1 MASTRTL
8 YPSEKGNTVSYFFRK
23 LIFGNQQEVNEF
35 SYSKMTMLR
44 GQFALVA
51 MAVGI
56 TYAFVVMIQGE
67 FNFIPWHILLIGGSG
82 LSFYLNRTGKHL
94 ASTLLIFTLCNAFVY
109 LFSSVGRPQDGM
121 FFFFFITNTLSIVLL
136 GYRYQWLIVILVLLT
151 LFLAVFAYLVPTMI
165 APVPKNI
172 TPQVERAI
180 FLINLV
186 ISLLFG
192 SYVLVSLLRANHFVE
207 NKLIT
212 QHKQV
217 TKTNEELDRFVYSA
231 SHDMRAPLSSLL
243 GLITIA
249 EKTQTPQETA
259 MCLKMMRERIGVME
273 GFLKEITDY
282 SRNVRTEVEKKPLNV
297 LACIESSLNSLGFL
311 SEREKIN
318 ISIQVDPELILH
330 TDEPRFAIVLN
341 NLIANAIKYY
351 DRQKSDPY
359 IKISA
364 AINQQQFRLAIEDN
378 GAGISPEH
386 QARIFEMFYRAT
398 TRGEGSGLGLYIV
411 RETVQKLGG
420 TITLNSTAGK
430 GSIFTIQ
437 IPEA

>member
-1 MASTRTL
+1 MASTRTS
-8 YPSEKGNTVSYFFRK
+8 YPPEKRNTISYFFQK
-23 LIFGNQQEVNEF
+23 LIFGNQQDVNEF
-35 SYSKMTMLR
+35 SDSKMTMLR

-56 TYAFVVMIQGE
+56 TYALIVMIQGE

-186 ISLLFG
+186 VSLLFG
-192 SYVLVSLLRANHFVE
+192 SYVLVSLIRANHTVE
-207 NKLIT
+207 SKLIS
-212 QHKQV
+212 QHKEV

-282 SRNVRTEVEKKPLNV
+282 SRNVRTEVDKKPLRV
-297 LACIESSLNSLGFL
+297 LDCIQASLSSLGFL
-311 SEREKIN
+311 SERERIN
-318 ISIQVDPELILH
+318 ISIQVDPDLILY
-330 TDEPRFAIVLN
+330 TDEPRFAVVLN
-341 NLIANAIKYY
+341 NLIGNAIKYY
-351 DRQKSDPY
+351 DSQKSDPY
-359 IKISA
+359 IKIKA
-364 AINQQQFRLAIEDN
+364 AIHKEQFELTVEDN

-386 QARIFEMFYRAT
+386 QVRIFEMFYRAT

-420 TITLNSTAGK
+420 TITVNSTSGK
-430 GSIFTIQ
+430 GSSFIVQ
-437 IPEA
+437 LPKA

>member
-1 MASTRTL
+1 MASTRNS
-8 YPSEKGNTVSYFFRK
+8 YPSEERKTLSLFFRK
-23 LIFGNQQEVNEF
+23 LIFGRQQEVNEF
-35 SYSKMTMLR
+35 SDSKMTMLR

-51 MAVGI
+51 MVVGI
-56 TYAFVVMIQGE
+56 TYAIIVMLQGE

-82 LSFYLNRTGKHL
+82 LSFYLNRNGKHL
-94 ASTLLIFTLCNAFVY
+94 AATLLIFTLCNAFVY
-109 LFSSVGRPQDGM
+109 LFCSVGRPQDGM

-165 APVPKNI
+165 VPVPKNI
-172 TPQVERAI
+172 TPQIERTI
-180 FLINLV
+180 FLINMV

-192 SYVLVSLLRANHFVE
+192 SYVLVSLIRANHTVE
-207 NKLIT
+207 SKLIA
-212 QHKQV
+212 QHKEV

-282 SRNVRTEVEKKPLNV
+282 SRNVRTEIDKKPLRV
-297 LACIESSLNSLGFL
+297 LDSIQASLSSLGFL
-311 SEREKIN
+311 SERDRIN
-318 ISIQVDPELILH
+318 ISTQVEPDLVLF
-330 TDEPRFAIVLN
+330 TDEPRFAVVLN
-341 NLIANAIKYY
+341 NLIGNAIKYY
-351 DRQKSDPY
+351 DSQKSDPY
-359 IKISA
+359 IKIKA
-364 AINQQQFRLAIEDN
+364 AIHKDQFELTVEDN
-378 GAGISPEH
+378 GVGISPEH
-386 QARIFEMFYRAT
+386 QVRIFEMFYRAT

-420 TITLNSTAGK
+420 TIEVNSTTGK
-430 GSIFTIQ
+430 GSTFTVQ
-437 IPEA
+437 LPKA

>member
-1 MASTRTL
+1 M
-8 YPSEKGNTVSYFFRK
+8 VSPEFSDIPKKRNAFSQQLRK
-23 LIFGNQQEVNEF
+23 LVLGNRGEVNEF
-35 SYSKMTMLR
+35 SDSKMTMLR

-51 MAVGI
+51 MAVGL
-56 TYAFVVMIQGE
+56 TYAIIVMLQGE

-82 LSFYLNRTGKHL
+82 LSFYLNRIGKHL
-94 ASTLLIFTLCNAFVY
+94 ASTLIIFTLCNTFVY

-151 LFLAVFAYLVPTMI
+151 LFLAVFAFLVPTMI

-172 TPQVERAI
+172 TPQIEQTI

-186 ISLLFG
+186 VSLLFS
-192 SYVLVSLLRANHFVE
+192 SYVLVSLLRANHIVE
-207 NKLIT
+207 SKLIT

-249 EKTQTPQETA
+249 EKTQTPEETA

-282 SRNVRTEVEKKPLNV
+282 SRNVRTEIEKKPLNV
-297 LACIESSLNSLGFL
+297 LACIQASLSNLGFL

-318 ISIQVDPELILH
+318 ISIQVDPDLILY

-341 NLIANAIKYY
+341 NLIGNAIKYH
-351 DRQKSDPY
+351 DSQKSDSY

-364 AINQQQFRLAIEDN
+364 SIHNDQFELTVEDN
-378 GAGISPEH
+378 GVGISPEH

-411 RETVQKLGG
+411 REAVQKLGG
-420 TITLNSTAGK
+420 TIVVNSTAGK
-430 GSIFTIQ
+430 GSTFTIQ
-437 IPEA
+437 LPEN

>member
-1 MASTRTL
+1 MVSTRTS
-8 YPSEKGNTVSYFFRK
+8 YPPEKRNTISHFFQK
-23 LIFGNQQEVNEF
+23 LIFGNQQDVNEF
-35 SYSKMTMLR
+35 SDSKMTMLR

-56 TYAFVVMIQGE
+56 TYALIVMIQGE

-186 ISLLFG
+186 VSLLFG
-192 SYVLVSLLRANHFVE
+192 SYVLVSLIRANHTVE
-207 NKLIT
+207 SKLIS
-212 QHKQV
+212 QHKEV

-282 SRNVRTEVEKKPLNV
+282 SRNVRTEVEKRPLKV
-297 LACIESSLNSLGFL
+297 LDCIQASLSSLGFL
-311 SEREKIN
+311 SERERIN
-318 ISIQVDPELILH
+318 ISIQVDPDLILH
-330 TDEPRFAIVLN
+330 TDEPRFAVVLN
-341 NLIANAIKYY
+341 NLIGNAIKYY
-351 DRQKSDPY
+351 DSRKSDPY
-359 IKISA
+359 IKIKA
-364 AINQQQFRLAIEDN
+364 AIHKEQFELTVEDN

-386 QARIFEMFYRAT
+386 QVRIFEMFYRAT

-420 TITLNSTAGK
+420 TITVNSTSGK
-430 GSIFTIQ
+430 GSSFIVQ
-437 IPEA
+437 LPKA